1 LRKNWW
7 KWALGAFGVL
17 VVISI
22 FVEDPEQNAKATAKP
37 VPKIV
42 LEVSSPPA
50 VVKAGTLELS
60 GTVTP
65 ARAVIEIA
73 LDNADAEPA
82 EVDADGAFTGQV
94 DLDELGENGITTSA
108 RIGSRRAV
116 SVRVVV
122 ERRLS
127 PTEVAEKRERLRKRR
142 AAAARERERREA
154 ARIAR
159 AERRAAKQAAA
170 EERRAAREAAEA
182 EANAAPEAGS
192 GCDPN
197 YSGCVP
203 IASDVDCEGGSGDG
217 PAYTGEVTVI
227 GSDIY
232 GLDSNSNGTACE

>member
-1 LRKNWW
+1 MKRNWW

-17 VVISI
+17 IVISI
-22 FVEDPEQNAKATAKP
+22 FVEDPEQDAKATAKP
-37 VPKIV
+37 VPRIV
-42 LEVSSPPA
+42 LDVSSPPA
-50 VVKAGTLELS
+50 IIKAESVEVS
-60 GTVTP
+60 GTVVP
-65 ARAVIEIA
+65 ARAIVEVG
-73 LDNADAEPA
+73 LDNADAEQ
-82 EVDADGAFTGQV
+82 ADVGSDGEFTARV
-94 DLDELGENGITTSA
+94 DLGDLGENGITTSA
-108 RIGSRRAV
+108 RLGGRRAV
-116 SVRVVV
+116 SVRIVV
-122 ERRLS
+122 ERQLS
-127 PTEVAEKRERLRKRR
+127 PAEIAEKRERLRKRR

-182 EANAAPEAGS
+182 ESESSS

-217 PAYTGEVTVI
+217 PAYTGIVTVT

-232 GLDSNSNGTACE
+232 DLDSDSDGTACE

>member
-1 LRKNWW
+1 LKRSWW

-17 VVISI
+17 VVVSI
-22 FVEDPEQNAKATAKP
+22 FVEDPEQDAKATAKP

-42 LEVSSPPA
+42 LDVSSPPA
-50 VVKAGTLELS
+50 IVKANSVEVS
-60 GTVTP
+60 GTVVPT
-65 ARAVIEIA
+65 RAIVEVG

-82 EVDADGAFTGQV
+82 DVGADGEFTARV
-94 DLDELGENGITTSA
+94 DLDDLGENGITTSA
-108 RIGSRRAV
+108 RLGGRRAV
-116 SVRVVV
+116 SVRIVV
-122 ERRLS
+122 ERQLS
-127 PTEVAEKRERLRKRR
+127 PAEVTAKRERLRERR

-182 EANAAPEAGS
+182 EAAPEPAS
-192 GCDPN
+192 DCDPN

-217 PAYTGEVTVI
+217 PAYTGIVTVT

-232 GLDSNSNGTACE
+232 DLDSDSDGTACE